1 MRYAL
6 VVPRRRSLTQSVDHE
21 WKHAFFTN
29 CLTPILSAIVAVQP
43 PEYAHIIALDR
54 AARDSDVPAL
64 LDDHQRHVTNPRF
77 LVMQRGLVTMGR
89 EIGQYRSFLLFN
101 AHFISIP
108 YLQPYYNCTA
118 NTLQKQ

>member
-1 MRYAL
+1 M
-6 VVPRRRSLTQSVDHE
+6 QSVDHE

-29 CLTPILSAIVAVQP
+29 CLTPILSAVVAVQP

-54 AARDSDVPAL
+54 AACDSDVPAL

-89 EIGQYRSFLLFN
+89 EIGQYRSFLLRHAALILF
-101 AHFISIP
+101 P
-108 YLQPYYNCTA
+108 YSQPCYNCTA
-118 NTLQKQ
+118 STLQKQ

>member
-1 MRYAL
+1 M
-6 VVPRRRSLTQSVDHE
+6 QSVDHE
-21 WKHAFFTN
+21 WKHAFSTN
-29 CLTPILSAIVAVQP
+29 CLTPILSAVVAVQP

-118 NTLQKQ
+118 STLQKR